1 MKFIG
6 ALAFTMIAAWLAA
19 TPAAAT
25 TVDFSGVGTADGDHI
40 DSVVTSD
47 AVFHFATDPF
57 SAGAYY
63 VQYRQT
69 PDYSGDQA
77 LYPAYDGGIFT
88 MAIDANPGVV
98 FTSFTFDFGGQP
110 NQSLAMQYFVA
121 TWPSHAPIAN
131 NPFFFVDGTAG
142 SLVTLTNL
150 NLTGI
155 LLEFGSSK
163 NVGLRSVSYTVAA
176 PVATTPI
183 PGAVVLLGTGLAGL
197 GALARRKRGAA
208 KAAILPV

>member
-1 MKFIG
+1 MKFVG

-47 AVFHFATDPF
+47 GVFHFATDPF

-63 VQYRQT
+63 VRYRQT

-77 LYPAYDGGIFT
+77 LYPAYDGGTFT

-110 NQSLAMQYFVA
+110 NQSLAMRYFVA
-121 TWPSHAPIAN
+121 TWPSHALIAN
-131 NPFFFVDGTAG
+131 DVFFFVDGATG
-142 SLVTLTNL
+142 GLVTLTNL

-155 LLEFGSSK
+155 LLEFASSK

-208 KAAILPV
+208 KGAIRAS